1 MNSCRV
7 KLINILSHCEVSDP
21 SYFTHNVHHPH
32 IVSLLIKSI
41 NCYVDS
47 LKWTLLSI
55 EWFLALK
62 NFNKLKFHAKCK
74 VFLRSFFIK
83 MKNSCSVFKMCSEVL
98 KSDFLSFIN
107 IYNFLLQLFATSTTK
122 KFFFYFL
129 LTISLYFII
138 DTSVLLQSFFFS
150 SRVVSKCKAIFK
162 FFSCQGYEN
171 EKDLPHFQLK
181 IISRVTLSEKSSSAY
196 IKTIPLDNI
205 WLRWQLIHLNVFCK
219 VFQRFVKWAATTLW
233 IRKVALN
240 VIYISFAGTISLSRK
255 GYFTSFFFH
264 KKSIKL
270 HSRKF

>member
-1 MNSCRV
+1 MNSRRV

-122 KFFFYFL
+122 KFFFIFSWL
-129 LTISLYFII
+129 SPS
-138 DTSVLLQSFFFS
+138 TSSSTQVSFCNPFS
-150 SRVVSKCKAIFK
+150 S
-162 FFSCQGYEN
+162 
-171 EKDLPHFQLK
+171 
-181 IISRVTLSEKSSSAY
+181 
-196 IKTIPLDNI
+196 
-205 WLRWQLIHLNVFCK
+205 LRELCLNV
-219 VFQRFVKWAATTLW
+219 R
-233 IRKVALN
+233 RYLN
-240 VIYISFAGTISLSRK
+240 FSVVRVMRMKRICLIFSWK
-255 GYFTSFFFH
+255 
-264 KKSIKL
+264 
-270 HSRKF
+270 

>member
-1 MNSCRV
+1 MQNAKFS
-7 KLINILSHCEVSDP
+7 S
-21 SYFTHNVHHPH
+21 VH
-32 IVSLLIKSI
+32 SLLKWRILARYLKCAAKYLKAISSR
-41 NCYVDS
+41 S
-47 LKWTLLSI
+47 LI
-55 EWFLALK
+55 FIIFFFNFLQ
-62 NFNKLKFHAKCK
+62 HQ
-74 VFLRSFFIK
+74 R
-83 MKNSCSVFKMCSEVL
+83 L
-98 KSDFLSFIN
+98 KS
-107 IYNFLLQLFATSTTK
+107 
-122 KFFFYFL
+122 FFYFL

-255 GYFTSFFFH
+255 GYFFFFH